1 MENMYNNAN
10 VNSETT
16 KENNKNNVYLNLKT
30 KTKKGEIRHFSMIL
44 MVAGSGLAQSNGK
57 ILIEKA
63 LQKAETKGLEEA
75 NKYLKEVLIDAVVE
89 SDLSISGVRKASSD
103 WADDY

>member
-1 MENMYNNAN
+1 MANAYENAN
-10 VNSETT
+10 VNSET

-63 LQKAETKGLEEA
+63 LHKAETEGLEET
-75 NKYLKEVLIDAVVE
+75 NKWLKTILVDSVIE
-89 SDLSISGVRKASSD
+89 SELSISGVRKVSSD